1 MFVAVCR
8 RWSAL
13 RSSSARMFCR
23 QRAARI
29 RGRGFSGAS
38 LSVGRRPR
46 GRRLGGRMTAA
57 LRGCQSA
64 LSTKPP
70 ARFPLSA
77 YGGGRRRSWHV
88 GCCPSATGMEGD
100 DVGSAAGDS
109 APGRRDAR
117 QSQTTLPSGSGCG
130 RKPRICGRRLHA
142 RPPRRGRN
150 VRSALTAI
158 RSMRYGPPSGV
169 CALVAGVPFPTCEEE
184 VVVQSR
190 RLRAT
195 PSTVKVMRLRCAEV
209 SSTIRTSCRIVYTVR
224 PMAHARAA
232 A

>member
-1 MFVAVCR
+1 
-8 RWSAL
+8 
-13 RSSSARMFCR
+13 
-23 QRAARI
+23 
-29 RGRGFSGAS
+29 
-38 LSVGRRPR
+38 
-46 GRRLGGRMTAA
+46 MTAA

-64 LSTKPP
+64 LSTKLP
-70 ARFPLSA
+70 ARVPLCA

-150 VRSALTAI
+150 VWRCVDRHPLDAVRSA
-158 RSMRYGPPSGV
+158 V
-169 CALVAGVPFPTCEEE
+169 W
-184 VVVQSR
+184 
-190 RLRAT
+190 RLRARRRRSV
-195 PSTVKVMRLRCAEV
+195 PNMRGRGGGAEPASARDVVDGESHACQVRRSIEHDSHFMSDRLHGEADGTREGRRVSRASEIGVRGSDHRAGSLVRRCKGCRSVV
-209 SSTIRTSCRIVYTVR
+209 SSREVPRSG
-224 PMAHARAA
+224 
-232 A
+232 